1 MSKFPSAFSE
11 ELYQDTPDEE
21 HGSSGDGIGWAG
33 MYRMDGAR
41 DKRLSYGAAWIVLVE
56 GTDGLVECFRCS
68 SETQA
73 RLLASSYDC

>member
-1 MSKFPSAFSE
+1 MAKFPSAFSQ
-11 ELYQDTPDEE
+11 ELYGHTPNEE
-21 HGSSGDGIGWAG
+21 YGSSAVCGWAG

-41 DKRLSYGAAWIVLVE
+41 DERLSYGAAWIVLVE